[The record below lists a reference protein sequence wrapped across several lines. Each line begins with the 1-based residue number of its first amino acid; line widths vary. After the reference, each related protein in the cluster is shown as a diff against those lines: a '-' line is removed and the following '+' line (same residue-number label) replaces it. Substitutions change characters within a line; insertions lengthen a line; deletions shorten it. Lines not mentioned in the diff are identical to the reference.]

1 MVLEDEVLAAAKI
14 QLAVRAHQAR
24 AKVVHEHVM
33 QTAVAAMRAR
43 CGSNSGFLVEVVR
56 LQRQLRVL
64 LTRARAR
71 RAAAAHEKRRA
82 MEEEERQKR
91 EERERLRAER
101 EALRVAARQS
111 LQKVP
116 HAAADGGAREGG
128 EGSVEVQ
135 QQQNAGCDAGL
146 GEGGGEA
153 VDRSFMP
160 SPNMS
165 PIPSPEAEDGPEEAP
180 AAQAERRVQWQVSEA
195 VAPVTLP
202 AAQEYPQW
210 LSPTALLM
218 QQRASKAQVCL
229 ANVCPLSLSLSRGH
243 TRRHLDTT
251 FGPCRVFS
259 PARSH

>member
-128 EGSVEVQ
+128 
-135 QQQNAGCDAGL
+135 
-146 GEGGGEA
+146 GGGRLRCSSSKTLA
-153 VDRSFMP
+153 VMR
-160 SPNMS
+160 
-165 PIPSPEAEDGPEEAP
+165 GWVR
-180 AAQAERRVQWQVSEA
+180 AA
-195 VAPVTLP
+195 
-202 AAQEYPQW
+202 
-210 LSPTALLM
+210 
-218 QQRASKAQVCL
+218 
-229 ANVCPLSLSLSRGH
+229 
-243 TRRHLDTT
+243 
-251 FGPCRVFS
+251 
-259 PARSH
+259 ARQ